1 MRSRICAFSDVA
13 SRIATCPGSILNFAR
28 IDDRLINGQRVNTL
42 LARLTPRLGYA
53 LGCLICAVLI
63 ASALYLQYYEDQNP
77 CPLCILQRIAFI
89 GLGGVFLAGAVHGPG
104 RTGAW
109 IYSSLLT
116 IIALLGISVAVRHV
130 WLQHLPKDR
139 VPECGP
145 GLEYMLNRFPLGQA
159 LEKIFRGS
167 GECAEAGW
175 RFLTL
180 TIAEWSLL
188 WLVLLG
194 VLAVVIALVASKRL
208 AAA

>member
-1 MRSRICAFSDVA
+1 MLSKLS
-13 SRIATCPGSILNFAR
+13 
-28 IDDRLINGQRVNTL
+28 
-42 LARLTPRLGYA
+42 PRLGYSA
-53 LGCLICAVLI
+53 GFLICGLLI
-63 ASALYLQYYEDQNP
+63 AFALYLQYYEYQNP

-89 GLGGVFLAGAVHGPG
+89 AMMVVFLAGATHGP
-104 RTGAW
+104 RRAGAYF
-109 IYSSLLT
+109 YSALLI
-116 IIALLGISVAVRHV
+116 IIAAIGAAIATRHV

-145 GLEYMLNRFPLGQA
+145 GLEYMLNRFPLTQA

-175 RFLTL
+175 TFLTL

-194 VLAVVIALVASKRL
+194 ALALMI
-208 AAA
+208 AAASRRQ